1 MQYLT
6 SQHKVPLSLILRAL
20 ITIKNKGRENSIL
33 PPIRRII
40 PRIKDKIINKPLTAL
55 AIFVVFALINH
66 ERNKKIITKII
77 VPIIKIFI

>member
-1 MQYLT
+1 M
-6 SQHKVPLSLILRAL
+6 
-20 ITIKNKGRENSIL
+20 KNKGRENSIL
-33 PPIRRII
+33 PPIRRMI
-40 PRIKDKIINKPLTAL
+40 PKIRDKIINKPLTAL

>member
-1 MQYLT
+1 M
-6 SQHKVPLSLILRAL
+6 
-20 ITIKNKGRENSIL
+20 KNKGRENSIL

-40 PRIKDKIINKPLTAL
+40 PRIKDKIINKPLAAL
-55 AIFVVFALINH
+55 AIFVVFAPTNH